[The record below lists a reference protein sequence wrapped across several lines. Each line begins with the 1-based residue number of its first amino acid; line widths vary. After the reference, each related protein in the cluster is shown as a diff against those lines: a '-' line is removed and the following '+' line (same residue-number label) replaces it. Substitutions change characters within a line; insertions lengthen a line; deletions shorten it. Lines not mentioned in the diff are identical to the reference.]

1 MTKPT
6 QPTFDTLF
14 LPEPLRPVVVPTAL
28 HEWNT
33 AVQQERARRE
43 RAERD
48 ARKQADDLRAKI
60 ERREAERGKR

>member
-6 QPTFDTLF
+6 QPTLDDCRI
-14 LPEPLRPVVVPTAL
+14 PEPLRPVVVPTAL

-33 AVQQERARRE
+33 AEQQERARRE

-48 ARKQADDLRAKI
+48 ARKQAEELREKI

>member
-6 QPTFDTLF
+6 QPTLDTLWI
-14 LPEPLRPVVVPTAL
+14 PEPLRPVVVPPAL

-48 ARKQADDLRAKI
+48 ARQRAEELKQRIAQ
-60 ERREAERGKR
+60 REAERGQR

>member
-6 QPTFDTLF
+6 QPTLDDCRI
-14 LPEPLRPVVVPTAL
+14 PEPLRPVVVPTKL

-48 ARKQADDLRAKI
+48 ARQRAEELRAKI